1 MKNLQDESD
10 ADARLV
16 AEAKNLQSRMLIES
30 AADSW
35 GNLQSRIS
43 FESDADACWRSGHGT
58 PSTMVASAADS
69 TNIRDCKFLALATNL
84 ASASDSLT
92 SETAS

>member
-1 MKNLQDESD
+1 MLQYYLRQLGAAREGVGEGLAVSDVDESD

-16 AEAKNLQSRMLIES
+16 EGAKNLQSRMLIES

-43 FESDADACWRSGHGT
+43 FASDADACILKEQQSWLRQRLIH
-58 PSTMVASAADS
+58 
-69 TNIRDCKFLALATNL
+69 
-84 ASASDSLT
+84 LT
-92 SETAS
+92 SETASFWP